1 MEIKMNE
8 YDSPNYAAFTYE
20 MKNEGK
26 IRLGRTLMICA
37 YVLYLVAFFLVCYL
51 TRVIPV
57 FALAPLT
64 LWIIIFF
71 TWKLVSYDCYFEFKA
86 GMLELG
92 TVKVNKKGARRQNPK
107 VSIHVKEAIA
117 ASVYNP
123 ASDDLKSCETVYD
136 FSSSARSDK
145 RILIVFEKD
154 GKRCAAIFEGT
165 AKVANLIASFC
176 ERGKNLKGQTLH
188 G

>member
-1 MEIKMNE
+1 MNE
-8 YDSPNYAAFTYE
+8 YDSPNYAEFTYE
-20 MKNEGK
+20 KKSEGK
-26 IRLGRTLMICA
+26 VRLARTLMICG

-57 FALAPLT
+57 FAIAPLT

-71 TWKLVSYDCYFEFKA
+71 TWKLVKYDCYFEFKS
-86 GMLELG
+86 GTLELG
-92 TVKVNKKGARRQNPK
+92 TVKINKKGNRNKNPRLR
-107 VSIHVKEAIA
+107 IHVKEALSA
-117 ASVYNP
+117 ALYDP
-123 ASDDLKSCETVYD
+123 ASDDLKTVEKVYD
-136 FSSSARSDK
+136 FSESQRSDK

-154 GKRCAAIFEGT
+154 GKRQAAIFEGT

-176 ERGKNLKGQTLH
+176 ENGKSLKGLQLH

>member
-1 MEIKMNE
+1 MNE
-8 YDSPNYAAFTYE
+8 YDSPNYASFTYE
-20 MKNEGK
+20 KKNEGK
-26 IRLGRTLMICA
+26 VRLGKTLMICA
-37 YVLYLVAFFLVCYL
+37 YVLYLAAFFLVCYI

-71 TWKLVSYDCYFEFKA
+71 TWKLVSFDCYFEFKA

-92 TVKVNKKGARRQNPK
+92 TVKVNRKGVRRQNPK
-107 VSIHVKEAIA
+107 TTIHVKNALSA
-117 ASVYNP
+117 TLFDP
-123 ASDDLKSCETVYD
+123 ASEDLKTVETVYNL
-136 FSSSARSDK
+136 SASEKSDK
-145 RILIVFEKD
+145 RILIIFEEN
-154 GKRCAAIFEGT
+154 GKRAAAIFEGT

-176 ERGKNLKGQTLH
+176 EKGKSLKGQILH